1 MRSQPGK
8 QTMVIQLLPNISR
21 SESLTYQKIFGKL
34 TKGNMSNIFLE
45 KSCTKQGGETS
56 PRLFSKKLKFSLPLD
71 E

>member
-8 QTMVIQLLPNISR
+8 QTMVIQLLPSISR

-34 TKGNMSNIFLE
+34 TKCNMSNIFLE
-45 KSCTKQGGETS
+45 KSCTKQGGEAS
-56 PRLFSKKLKFSLPLD
+56 PRLFSKKLKFSVSLD